1 MQFYFETNEDD
12 NNFVT
17 RYDFK
22 HIDEFMPLS
31 IISKNCAKIKNALH
45 TKNLNT
51 FETLITFTQNDIE
64 CSFSQRC

>member
-45 TKNLNT
+45 KK
-51 FETLITFTQNDIE
+51 I
-64 CSFSQRC
+64 

>member
-1 MQFYFETNEDD
+1 MQFYFEINEDD

-45 TKNLNT
+45 KK
-51 FETLITFTQNDIE
+51 I
-64 CSFSQRC
+64 